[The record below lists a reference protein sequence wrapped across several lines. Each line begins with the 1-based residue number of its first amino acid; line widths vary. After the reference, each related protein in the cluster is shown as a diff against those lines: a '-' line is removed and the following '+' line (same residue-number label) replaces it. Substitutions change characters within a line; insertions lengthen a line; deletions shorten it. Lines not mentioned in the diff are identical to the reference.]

1 MAELVQRL
9 GACFPAC
16 QSSQSERAQRRR
28 SREIDALLARERRYV
43 RRLVKILLLGAGESG
58 KSTFLKQM
66 RIIHGKDF
74 DSKALEEFRDTI
86 FENVIKEDKLLM
98 SKGCDGLNG
107 STSLFSSEPNKFYP
121 FSIPGLGLRNQ
132 SESVLD
138 SSKLRSFYSSSTHPN
153 ILKASGAW
161 LDQDRLLVIITP
173 RNLVLLT
180 ISTSAPLMQ
189 TGACPPLHFRK
200 SITNSFIFLM
210 LT

>member
-1 MAELVQRL
+1 MVPPYPSVKFSSVSWVMNGESVGPAQGSCRADGRTDLKRVSFFKKNLRWNHSVLRKTNKSSPQGSRVRFVLLLRCGRRRRMAELVQRL

-86 FENVIKEDKLLM
+86 FENVIKV
-98 SKGCDGLNG
+98 SQQ
-107 STSLFSSEPNKFYP
+107 
-121 FSIPGLGLRNQ
+121 IQ
-132 SESVLD
+132 
-138 SSKLRSFYSSSTHPN
+138 
-153 ILKASGAW
+153 
-161 LDQDRLLVIITP
+161 
-173 RNLVLLT
+173 
-180 ISTSAPLMQ
+180 
-189 TGACPPLHFRK
+189 
-200 SITNSFIFLM
+200 
-210 LT
+210 